1 MSNININGLYYI
13 LQSYNRA
20 NNRIQC
26 MCAEYNGININTR
39 DVLAVMRFDYQTLV
53 NINSILLTKS
63 SVFILDLY
71 FYTKIVMNK
80 ILATAQ
86 SDSWNSFSSFSS
98 NNFIIKSTENT
109 MMRYTPT
116 HSYCCSNKSNEFEQA
131 VIDKI
136 IDGDGDGSLLSEFVR
151 NFSLSIYEISNFS
164 STPIVQ
170 VAPNNS
176 SPYIQSLI
184 HGVSDQ
190 AFARNAFFHYLYY
203 TFHDGRLQL
212 SNITDKIS
220 DHPPTPTLG
229 SGPSR
234 KFELIAWTIP
244 RPKTG
249 KKQYIYIFYRL
260 GLITLPNIINITN
273 HMTTS
278 SIVCQITP
286 LDWIKDITDYIL
298 FKKNYGTIYPFYQL
312 SWEPSGNDP
321 SKSTIYITPP
331 PPKLTDTILEDKG
344 IYKISI
350 SNPFEKP
357 SNPLEQTAND
367 LCECNIYINPITID
381 NFNSRVTF
389 S

>member
-1 MSNININGLYYI
+1 
-13 LQSYNRA
+13 
-20 NNRIQC
+20 

-98 NNFIIKSTENT
+98 NNFIINSTENT

-116 HSYCCSNKSNEFEQA
+116 LSYCCSNKNNEFEQA

-136 IDGDGDGSLLSEFVR
+136 IDGGDGDRSLLSEFVR

-164 STPIVQ
+164 STPTVQ
-170 VAPNNS
+170 VVPNNS
-176 SPYIQSLI
+176 PPYIQKLI
-184 HGVSDQ
+184 PGVSAE

-203 TFHDGRLQL
+203 TFNDGRLQL
-212 SNITDKIS
+212 SNITEKIS
-220 DHPPTPTLG
+220 DHPPTPNLF

-244 RPKTG
+244 RSKNG
-249 KKQYIYIFYRL
+249 NNQYIYIFYRI
-260 GLITLPNIINITN
+260 GLITLLNIING
-273 HMTTS
+273 HMTTDQ
-278 SIVCQITP
+278 IVCQITP
-286 LDWIKDITDYIL
+286 VDWIKDTTDYTK
-298 FKKNYGTIYPFYQL
+298 FNNDSGIYPFYQL
-312 SWEPSGNDP
+312 RWEPVGNDP

-331 PPKLTDTILEDKG
+331 TLTDTDLEAKG

-350 SNPFEKP
+350 HNPFEKP
-357 SNPLEQTAND
+357 SNLPEQTANL
-367 LCECNIYINPITID
+367 LCGCNTFVNPITID
-381 NFNSRVTF
+381 NFNSRVIF

>member
-1 MSNININGLYYI
+1 MSNINGLYYI

-71 FYTKIVMNK
+71 FYIKIVMNK

-98 NNFIIKSTENT
+98 NNFIINSTENT

-116 HSYCCSNKSNEFEQA
+116 LSYCCSNKSNEFEQA

-136 IDGDGDGSLLSEFVR
+136 IDGDGSLLSEFVR

-164 STPIVQ
+164 STLIVQ

-176 SPYIQSLI
+176 PPYIQKLI
-184 HGVSDQ
+184 PGVSAG

-212 SNITDKIS
+212 SNIAEKIS
-220 DHPPTPTLG
+220 DHPPTPTLL

-244 RPKTG
+244 RS
-249 KKQYIYIFYRL
+249 KKGNNQYIYIFYRI
-260 GLITLPNIINITN
+260 GLITWPNIFNITN

-286 LDWIKDITDYIL
+286 LDWIKDTTDYTK
-298 FKKNYGTIYPFYQL
+298 FNNDSGIYPFYQL

-331 PPKLTDTILEDKG
+331 TLTDTDLEAKG

-357 SNPLEQTAND
+357 SNQLEQAANVA
-367 LCECNIYINPITID
+367 CECNIYINPITIN

>member
-1 MSNININGLYYI
+1 
-13 LQSYNRA
+13 
-20 NNRIQC
+20 

-98 NNFIIKSTENT
+98 NNFIINSTENT

-116 HSYCCSNKSNEFEQA
+116 LSYCCSNKNNEFEQA

-136 IDGDGDGSLLSEFVR
+136 IDGCDGDRSLLSEFVR

-164 STPIVQ
+164 STPTVQ

-176 SPYIQSLI
+176 PPYIQSLI
-184 HGVSDQ
+184 YGVSDP

-212 SNITDKIS
+212 SNITEKIS
-220 DHPPTPTLG
+220 DHPPTPTLL

-244 RPKTG
+244 QSKNG
-249 KKQYIYIFYRL
+249 NNQYIYIFYRI
-260 GLITLPNIINITN
+260 GLITLPNIING
-273 HMTTS
+273 HMTTDQ
-278 SIVCQITP
+278 IVCQITP
-286 LDWIKDITDYIL
+286 FDWIKDTTDYTN
-298 FKKNYGTIYPFYQL
+298 FTNDSGIYPFYQL
-312 SWEPSGNDP
+312 RWEPVGNDP

-331 PPKLTDTILEDKG
+331 TLTDTDLEAKG

-357 SNPLEQTAND
+357 SNQLEQTANV